1 MFLFWCIPPTPLLD
15 ITLVL
20 KKKKKK
26 NKYWLGIQRGNE
38 KKLAH
43 YFSPACDRAYVTGAF
58 DFAVILLLFSVNIDT
73 GKGKA

>member
-26 NKYWLGIQRGNE
+26 KNKYWLGIQRENE
-38 KKLAH
+38 K
-43 YFSPACDRAYVTGAF
+43 
-58 DFAVILLLFSVNIDT
+58 N
-73 GKGKA
+73 